1 MLPLPPG
8 RMRSRGVQVRC
19 WRRLHS
25 CSIYARVAHDRASCY
40 GGRRCPAAIDDTA
53 SIRPPVRVRT
63 KTSCYHGAP
72 RRPHR
77 SRPASPS
84 RVRRALPGYG
94 LGCEAIAP
102 LGRRAGRANMPKLA
116 TALDARRSPRPVA
129 ASGLAL
135 WRARGGPSRPLNPN
149 VQPCEQQDGGHT
161 ATMSS
166 RRSTEPAAGPAATR
180 ILSAMRCLPE
190 CQRKR
195 HHSAGAA
202 ARLAAR
208 SRRLHKSPTTAT
220 ARTRH
225 CRTARA
231 CR

>member
-1 MLPLPPG
+1 MTRPAYDHPCVSGP
-8 RMRSRGVQVRC
+8 
-19 WRRLHS
+19 RR
-25 CSIYARVAHDRASCY
+25 
-40 GGRRCPAAIDDTA
+40 
-53 SIRPPVRVRT
+53 PVIM
-63 KTSCYHGAP
+63 GPP

-77 SRPASPS
+77 LRPCLAKSRAAQLAWLRPWMRGDRPAGQAG
-84 RVRRALPGYG
+84 RTCKHAKTCYG

-102 LGRRAGRANMPKLA
+102 PRSGIWFGAMAGARRPISAPECKCTALRTAGRRPHRHHVKPKI
-116 TALDARRSPRPVA
+116 
-129 ASGLAL
+129 
-135 WRARGGPSRPLNPN
+135 
-149 VQPCEQQDGGHT
+149 E
-161 ATMSS
+161 
-166 RRSTEPAAGPAATR
+166 EPAAGPAATR
-180 ILSAMRCLPE
+180 ILSAMRCLLE

-195 HHSAGAA
+195 HHGAGAA